1 MKHVLLITLCASA
14 AFSSL
19 AFADSV
25 VGEAADNTAGGA
37 VGALSGLM
45 VGAAVGGPAGA
56 LLGAGAG
63 FFSGRFV
70 QQEGGVSEAAY
81 EVEDAA
87 GERRIVRSPNAHFE
101 VGQSV
106 AQKGPRI
113 YPVEE
118 VGRRIAAD

>member
-19 AFADSV
+19 AFADRV

-63 FFSGRFV
+63 FFFRQVCAAGRGV
-70 QQEGGVSEAAY
+70 ERGGVR
-81 EVEDAA
+81 
-87 GERRIVRSPNAHFE
+87 G
-101 VGQSV
+101 
-106 AQKGPRI
+106 
-113 YPVEE
+113 
-118 VGRRIAAD
+118 